1 MCDADHCLLLGTGGT
16 SGAPRPI
23 SLGNQHD

>member
-1 MCDADHCLLLGTGGT
+1 MG

-23 SLGNQHD
+23 SLSAYHLIVFASGRAR